1 MLTQCFLR
9 EVDRGMSIYSIYS
22 IYPLTGGRWLAEQS
36 LQGAEDLRTPLS
48 AIARSAHTLVV

>member
-1 MLTQCFLR
+1 MLTQRVLR
-9 EVDRGMSIYSIYS
+9 EVDRGMSIYS